1 MIHEKTCCILY
12 FPFLIGRMSH
22 MRRGVG
28 IGGIKKNKEISSKM
42 KETVGSEL
50 SSFQMES
57 V

>member
-1 MIHEKTCCILY
+1 
-12 FPFLIGRMSH
+12 

-28 IGGIKKNKEISSKM
+28 IGGIKKKQEISSKM